1 VHQPELQLKPSLAF
15 FAEESRASEAGL
27 DSHRLLYGTRA
38 RERRS
43 GGSAPRIGVVT
54 AKLCILAIGL
64 LRLNSAGE
72 TTSESRLCPI
82 LHSLENHDA

>member
-1 VHQPELQLKPSLAF
+1 LSRHQGAILAPRLASIRGPVAASKRLDPADPERTRP
-15 FAEESRASEAGL
+15 AENRAE
-27 DSHRLLYGTRA
+27 T
-38 RERRS
+38 RER
-43 GGSAPRIGVVT
+43 GPVT